1 MKAGAGDDDGEQYS
15 HRLQVF
21 ESCESL
27 LTLVLVPGG
36 VGGCCCPV
44 GASSVPSCFQALSVI
59 VSLGT
64 SLVLNEVEVVANDVF
79 PSDGT
84 FQKLQIFALG

>member
-1 MKAGAGDDDGEQYS
+1 MMMSGIVTCRCWKAVNPFLHLYWPLEGQ
-15 HRLQVF
+15 
-21 ESCESL
+21 
-27 LTLVLVPGG
+27 
-36 VGGCCCPV
+36 GGCCFPV

-64 SLVLNEVEVVANDVF
+64 SLDLNEVEVVANDVF